1 MKYKYHNLF
10 IMLILVSSILF
21 IGDAFCSER
30 KKGAGVLTERSSYG
44 EVVVGNRHYLLD
56 PSAVLL
62 DDRDK
67 NLTYD
72 TLPMGG
78 KYYIEYEVSDE
89 SGKRVI
95 KFMKLLPE

>member
-1 MKYKYHNLF
+1 M
-10 IMLILVSSILF
+10 SSVFF
-21 IGDAFCSER
+21 IGDAFCGER
-30 KKGAGVLTERSSYG
+30 KKVAGVLTERSSYG

-62 DDRDK
+62 DDREM

-89 SGKRVI
+89 SAKGVI